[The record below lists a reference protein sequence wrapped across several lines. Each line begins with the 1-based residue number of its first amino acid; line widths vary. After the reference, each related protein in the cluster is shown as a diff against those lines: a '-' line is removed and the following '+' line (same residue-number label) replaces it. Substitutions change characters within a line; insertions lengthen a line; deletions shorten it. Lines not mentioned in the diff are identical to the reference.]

1 MGLDLTPDWMDD
13 AVEKGT
19 EAVGDTVEWAGN
31 KTADGLDKVG
41 WEGGADFVRDKS
53 RSAANYLGAD
63 VAEMQLG
70 ETEDPKKLIYG
81 SVSRIRSTVK
91 HLKDFQSAFE
101 KVGNGLKA
109 LDSSHWKGEAADA
122 FRDEVSVKP
131 KEWFKAADACKKAA
145 GALEDFAGTVEWAQ
159 GQAQDAIDAYK
170 AAKTASE
177 EARSAHNAKVDA
189 YNTAAETYNT
199 KVESGKD
206 PGKKPTKPGE
216 FHDPG
221 TAKAKAAQE
230 KLDEARRQRDE
241 AVVAA
246 RKAVQQAKD
255 AAPPKPSYGD
265 QFGAGLDGLNA
276 DAMHLTGG
284 VIKGVAGLN
293 SFARSLNPMDPYNL
307 THPAEYLTG
316 LNNTAA
322 QLHTVASNPGAAL
335 KTMYNEFSKDPSEGL
350 GRALP
355 ELLGTKGLGAA
366 RKGVTAGKYGR
377 RLNEAREATKGRGRG
392 ENTTEQKNKENGN
405 TDPVDLATG
414 KMYLPQTDV
423 SLPGALPLV
432 FRRQVESGYRVGRWF
447 GPSWSSTADQ
457 RLEIDAEGVVF
468 VSEDGLL
475 LEYPHPAPE
484 VPTFPSAGPRWPLER
499 DPHGDYTL
507 TDPATGRVRHFNGPR
522 DVDPGGDG
530 IAPLE
535 QISDRSGHWITF
547 EYDAEGT
554 PTTIAHSAG
563 YELKLSTAEGRITAL
578 RLAGAAEGGGDQEL
592 IRYAYTDGNLTEVI
606 NSSGLPLQ
614 FEYDDDGRVIAWTDT
629 NERRYDYVYD
639 HRDRCIA
646 EGGEAGHIS
655 IRISY
660 DEVDQATGHRVTT
673 VTTPEGHTTRYFIN
687 DAGKVV
693 AETNPL
699 GHTTRTEYDRYDRVL
714 SRTDALG
721 RTTAFVYDEAGHL
734 TRITAPDGSESTATY
749 DDLGLP
755 TSVTGPDGVTWT
767 QTYDEAGRRT
777 SATDAA
783 GHTTHYS
790 YDAYGHLSSV
800 TNALDET
807 TLVQCDKAGLPVKI
821 TNPLGA
827 VTHYERDVFGRPIAI
842 TDAVGATTHL
852 TWTVEG
858 KLTRRTN
865 PDGSTETWTYDGEGN
880 CTTHTDAIGATT
892 TFEYTH
898 FDLLTARTGPDGVR
912 YEFEHDTSLRL
923 TQVTNPQGL
932 TWTYEYDPAGR
943 LIAETDF
950 DDHRLRYEHNAV
962 GRLVRRTTPMG
973 ETIAFEYNT
982 AGQVVRK
989 TTDDQVTTFTYD
1001 PAGRL
1006 ATAASP
1012 NVEVAYQRDLL
1023 GRVKSEMVDGHVL
1036 AHTYDPVGRRTRRIT
1051 PSGAT
1056 TTYTYDAA
1064 GNRTALTTGG
1074 RTLASEHDAAGR
1086 ETSRQIGGTLT
1097 VTNTW
1102 DPLGRLTAQSLTG
1115 TSDASPI
1122 QHRAYTYRADGNVT
1136 AVDDGLNG
1144 PRTFDLDAA
1153 GRVTTVRAT
1162 GWTETYAYDEAGNQT
1177 QATWPTKGAP
1187 QEATGPRTYTG
1198 TRITRAG
1205 AIRYEHDDAGRLT
1218 LRQKTRLSKKPDTWH
1233 YTWDTEDRLTSVTT
1247 PDGTVWRY
1255 FYDPFGRRTAKQRLA
1270 ADGETVL
1277 EQTDFTWDGP
1287 TLIEQT
1293 TTTPDL
1299 PHPITLTWDHD
1310 GLRPIA
1316 QTERI
1321 TEATTQR
1328 EIDARFFAIITDL
1341 VGTPTELVDESGAIA
1356 WHTRSTLWGTTTW
1369 AADSTAYTP
1378 LRFPGQYFDPE
1389 TGLHYNFHRYYDP
1402 DSARYITG
1410 DPLGLTPA
1418 PNPTTYTHNP
1428 HTWIDP
1434 LGLTPLDGEC
1444 ENGGS
1449 WDPEESPYLYRGIS
1463 HADHSSPQHWYEA
1476 YDNALGGRA
1485 IPRGGHDDVQ
1495 VHVGS
1500 DEGTNSVFTSW
1511 TTHYDDVAYD
1521 ASTYGNGPGVV
1532 LRIPNADGPG
1542 YHRVPGVQY
1551 PYDEGEVTIRGPVSN
1566 AEISIGGG
1574 PWHRP

>member
-1 MGLDLTPDWMDD
+1 MGPDLTPDWMDD
-13 AVEKGT
+13 AVEKGK
-19 EAVGDTVEWAGN
+19 EALGDGVEWAGN

-41 WEGGADFVRDKS
+41 WESGADAVRDKS

-70 ETEDPKKLIYG
+70 ETQDPKKLIYG

-91 HLKDFQSAFE
+91 HLKDFESAFE

-170 AAKTASE
+170 AAKTASD
-177 EARSAHNAKVDA
+177 EARSAHNAKVDT
-189 YNTAAETYNT
+189 YNTAAETYDK
-199 KVESGKD
+199 KVESGKH
-206 PGKKPTKPGE
+206 PGAKPTKPGE

-241 AVVAA
+241 AVIAA

-255 AAPPKPSYGD
+255 AAPPKPSYGK
-265 QFGAGLDGLNA
+265 QFGAGLDGLDA

-307 THPAEYLTG
+307 THPAEYLTS
-316 LNNTAA
+316 LNSTAA
-322 QLHTVASNPGAAL
+322 QLHTVASNPGPAL
-335 KTMYNEFSKDPSEGL
+335 KNMYNEFSKDPSEGL

-366 RKGVTAGKYGR
+366 RKGATLGKSGR
-377 RLNEAREATKGRGRG
+377 LLNKAREAIKGRKHG
-392 ENTTEQKNKENGN
+392 ENTTEHKNKCSDG

-457 RLEIDAEGVVF
+457 RLEIDAEGVIF

-475 LEYPHPAPE
+475 LSYPHPAPD
-484 VPTFPSAGPRWPLER
+484 VPTLPEAGPRWPLER

-507 TDPATGRVRHFNGPR
+507 TDPATGWVRHFNGPR

-530 IAPLE
+530 VALLE

-554 PTTIAHSAG
+554 PTAIAHSSG
-563 YELKLSTAEGRITAL
+563 YELKLITTEGRITAL
-578 RLAGAAEGGGDQEL
+578 HLAGAAADGGDQEL

-614 FEYDDDGRVIAWTDT
+614 FEYDEERRVIAWVDT
-629 NERRYDYVYD
+629 NDRRYDYAYD
-639 HRDRCIA
+639 NQDRCIA
-646 EGGEAGHIS
+646 EGGEAGHVS
-655 IRISY
+655 IHISY
-660 DEVDQATGHRVTT
+660 DEVDQATGHRVTR
-673 VTTPEGHTTRYFIN
+673 VTTSEGHTTRYFIN
-687 DAGKVV
+687 DAGKVA

-699 GHTTRTEYDRYDRVL
+699 GHTTRTEYDRNDRVL

-749 DDLGLP
+749 NALGQP
-755 TSVTGPDGVTWT
+755 TSITGPDGATWT

-783 GHTTHYS
+783 GHTARYS
-790 YDAYGHLSSV
+790 YDSYGHLSSV

-821 TNPLGA
+821 TDPLGA
-827 VTHYERDVFGRPIAI
+827 VTRYERDAFGRPITI
-842 TDAVGATTHL
+842 TDAVGTNTHL
-852 TWTVEG
+852 AWTVEG

-865 PDGSTETWTYDGEGN
+865 PDGSSETWTYDGEGN
-880 CTTHTDAIGATT
+880 RTTHTDAIGATT

-898 FDLLTARTGPDGVR
+898 FDLLAARTGPDGVR
-912 YEFEHDTSLRL
+912 YEFEHDEALRL

-932 TWTYEYDPAGR
+932 TWSYEYDPAGR
-943 LIAETDF
+943 LTSETDF
-950 DDHRLRYEHNAV
+950 DDRTLTYEHDAAAQ
-962 GRLVRRTTPMG
+962 LIRRTNPL
-973 ETIAFEYNT
+973 
-982 AGQVVRK
+982 GQSVAYEHDVLGQITRK
-989 TTDDQVTTFTYD
+989 TADDQVTTLSYD

-1006 ATAASP
+1006 TTATGP
-1012 NVEVAYQRDLL
+1012 DTEVVHQHDRL
-1023 GRVKSEMVDGHVL
+1023 GRIKSEMVNGRVL
-1036 AHTYDPVGRRTRRIT
+1036 AHSYDPLGRRTRRVT
-1051 PSGAT
+1051 PSGAI

-1064 GNRTALTTGG
+1064 GNRTALTAGG
-1074 RTLASEHDAAGR
+1074 HTLASEHDEAGR
-1086 ETSRQIGGTLT
+1086 ETTRRIGDNLT
-1097 VTNTW
+1097 VTNAW
-1102 DPLGRLTAQSLTG
+1102 DSLGRLTEQSLTG
-1115 TSDASPI
+1115 ASDPSPI
-1122 QHRAYTYRADGNVT
+1122 QHRTYTYRADGNVT
-1136 AVDDGLNG
+1136 AIDDRLSG
-1144 PRTFDLDAA
+1144 PSTFDLDSA

-1187 QEATGPRTYTG
+1187 QEATGPRAYTG

-1218 LRQKTRLSKKPDTWH
+1218 LRQKTRLPKKPDTWH
-1233 YTWDTEDRLTSVTT
+1233 YTWDTEDRLTNVTT

-1255 FYDPFGRRTAKQRLA
+1255 LYDPFGRRTTKQCLT

-1293 TTTPDL
+1293 TTTLDL
-1299 PHPITLTWDHD
+1299 PNPITLTWDHD

-1341 VGTPTELVDESGAIA
+1341 VGTPTELVDESGTIA

-1369 AADSTAYTP
+1369 AANSTAYTP

-1402 DSARYITG
+1402 DSARYLSP

-1418 PNPTTYTHNP
+1418 PNPTTYVHNP
-1428 HTWIDP
+1428 HTWGDP
-1434 LGLTPLDGEC
+1434 LGLGPYPIDPPKVTVTNTPEVAAPKPLKPHQAMDAWKDFLGEGPYTNIHPRTG
-1444 ENGGS
+1444 EV
-1449 WDPEESPYLYRGIS
+1449 DPNRLVS
-1463 HADHSSPQHWYEA
+1463 
-1476 YDNALGGRA
+1476 
-1485 IPRGGHDDVQ
+1485 
-1495 VHVGS
+1495 
-1500 DEGTNSVFTSW
+1500 
-1511 TTHYDDVAYD
+1511 
-1521 ASTYGNGPGVV
+1521 
-1532 LRIPNADGPG
+1532 ADGQRSIRLGPHEMNSKPTKFHFHMETWNFVSPTNEWVVG
-1542 YHRVPGVQY
+1542 NTMVRVPLGLK
-1551 PYDEGEVTIRGPVSN
+1551 
-1566 AEISIGGG
+1566 
-1574 PWHRP
+1574 

>member
-1 MGLDLTPDWMDD
+1 MGWDLTPDFVDD
-13 AVEKGT
+13 AVEKGG
-19 EAVGDTVEWAGN
+19 ELIGDGVEWAGN

-41 WEGGADFVRDKS
+41 WESGADFVRDKS
-53 RSAANYLGAD
+53 RSTANYLGAD

-81 SVSRIRSTVK
+81 SVSRIRSTAK

-189 YNTAAETYNT
+189 YNTAAEAYNA
-199 KVESGKD
+199 KVDDGKD

-241 AVVAA
+241 AVIAA

-255 AAPPKPSYGD
+255 AAPPKPSYGE
-265 QFGAGLDGLNA
+265 QFGAGLDGLGA

-316 LNNTAA
+316 LNSTAA

-335 KTMYNEFSKDPSEGL
+335 KNMYNEFSKDPSEGF

-355 ELLGTKGLGAA
+355 ELLGTKGAGRLKEAA
-366 RKGVTAGKYGR
+366 RLGKARKTLKNEGPHGAGR
-377 RLNEAREATKGRGRG
+377 RDGDKTCGW
-392 ENTTEQKNKENGN
+392 
-405 TDPVDLATG
+405 DPIDLATG
-414 KMYLPQTDV
+414 KMFLPQTDV

-432 FRRQVESGYRVGRWF
+432 FRRRVESGYSAGRWF

-457 RLEIDAEGVVF
+457 RLEIDAEGVIF
-468 VSEDGLL
+468 VSEDGVLL
-475 LEYPHPAPE
+475 SYPHPAPD
-484 VPTFPSAGPRWPLER
+484 VPTLPEAGPRWPLER

-507 TDPATGRVRHFNGPR
+507 TDPDTGCIRHFNGPR
-522 DVDPGGDG
+522 GVDPGGDG
-530 IAPLE
+530 IAPLD

-547 EYDAEGT
+547 EYDAEGA
-554 PTTIAHSAG
+554 PTAIAHSAG

-578 RLAGAAEGGGDQEL
+578 HLAGAAEGGNDREL
-592 IRYAYTDGNLTEVI
+592 VRYGYTDGNLTGVTG
-606 NSSGLPLQ
+606 SSGLPLR
-614 FEYDDDGRVIAWTDT
+614 FEYDDERRVIAWIDT
-629 NERRYDYVYD
+629 NDRRYDYVYD

-646 EGGEAGHIS
+646 EGGEAGHVS
-655 IRISY
+655 IHLSY
-660 DEVDQATGHRVTT
+660 DEVDQATGHRVTI
-673 VTTPEGHTTRYFIN
+673 VTTPEGHTTRYLVN
-687 DAGKVV
+687 DKAQAV

-721 RTTAFVYDEAGHL
+721 RTTAFAYDEAGHL

-749 DDLGLP
+749 NDLGQP
-755 TSVTGPDGVTWT
+755 TSITGPDGATWT
-767 QTYDEAGRRT
+767 QTYDEAGRPT
-777 SATDAA
+777 SATDPA
-783 GHTTHYS
+783 GHTTRFS
-790 YDAYGHLSSV
+790 YDSYGHLSSV

-807 TLVQCDKAGLPVKI
+807 TQVRCDKAGLPVEI
-821 TNPLGA
+821 TDPLGA
-827 VTHYERDVFGRPIAI
+827 VTRYERDAFGRPITI
-842 TDAVGATTHL
+842 TDALGATTHL
-852 TWTVEG
+852 SWTVEG

-898 FDLLTARTGPDGVR
+898 FDLLAARTDPNGVR
-912 YEFEHDTSLRL
+912 YEFEHDTDLRL

-932 TWTYEYDPAGR
+932 TWDYVYNSAGH
-943 LIAETDF
+943 LTSETDF
-950 DDHRLRYEHNAV
+950 DDRTVTYEHDAA
-962 GRLVRRTTPMG
+962 GQLLRRTNPLG
-973 ETIAFEYNT
+973 QTIAYEYD
-982 AGQVVRK
+982 ALGQITRK
-989 TTDDQVTTFTYD
+989 TADDQATTLTYD

-1006 ATAASP
+1006 TAATGP
-1012 NVEVAYQRDLL
+1012 DTEVIYQRDRL
-1023 GRVKSEMVDGHVL
+1023 GRIKSEMVNGRVL
-1036 AHTYDPVGRRTRRIT
+1036 AHTYDSLGRRTRRVT
-1051 PSGAT
+1051 PSGAI

-1064 GNRTALTTGG
+1064 GNRTALTAGG
-1074 RTLASEHDAAGR
+1074 HTLASEHDAAGR
-1086 ETSRQIGGTLT
+1086 ETTRRIGDTLT

-1102 DPLGRLTAQSLTG
+1102 DPLGRLTEQSLTG
-1115 TSDASPI
+1115 ASDASLI

-1136 AVDDGLNG
+1136 AINDRLNG
-1144 PRTFDLDAA
+1144 PSSFDLDAA

-1177 QATWPTKGAP
+1177 QAAWPTNGAP

-1205 AIRYEHDDAGRLT
+1205 NLRYEHDAGGRLT

-1233 YTWDTEDRLTSVTT
+1233 YTWDSEDRLTTVTT

-1255 FYDPFGRRTAKQRLA
+1255 LYDPFGRRTTKQR
-1270 ADGETVL
+1270 
-1277 EQTDFTWDGP
+1277 
-1287 TLIEQT
+1287 
-1293 TTTPDL
+1293 
-1299 PHPITLTWDHD
+1299 
-1310 GLRPIA
+1310 
-1316 QTERI
+1316 
-1321 TEATTQR
+1321 
-1328 EIDARFFAIITDL
+1328 
-1341 VGTPTELVDESGAIA
+1341 
-1356 WHTRSTLWGTTTW
+1356 
-1369 AADSTAYTP
+1369 
-1378 LRFPGQYFDPE
+1378 
-1389 TGLHYNFHRYYDP
+1389 
-1402 DSARYITG
+1402 
-1410 DPLGLTPA
+1410 
-1418 PNPTTYTHNP
+1418 
-1428 HTWIDP
+1428 
-1434 LGLTPLDGEC
+1434 
-1444 ENGGS
+1444 
-1449 WDPEESPYLYRGIS
+1449 
-1463 HADHSSPQHWYEA
+1463 
-1476 YDNALGGRA
+1476 
-1485 IPRGGHDDVQ
+1485 
-1495 VHVGS
+1495 
-1500 DEGTNSVFTSW
+1500 
-1511 TTHYDDVAYD
+1511 
-1521 ASTYGNGPGVV
+1521 
-1532 LRIPNADGPG
+1532 
-1542 YHRVPGVQY
+1542 
-1551 PYDEGEVTIRGPVSN
+1551 
-1566 AEISIGGG
+1566 
-1574 PWHRP
+1574 